1 MIEKILKKF
10 YFFTKLSTSLILF
23 FIIVFLGYIF
33 SKAYISNSGNEQSL
47 LINEQINEL
56 FVAVKHNA
64 ESLNNIKNQIS
75 SNEEALSDINSKISK
90 QNQGGLFLDQIENLL
105 EENKQINEQIIQLN
119 KKLENSKNH
128 IQPVDQDNSGNVS
141 MSNLID
147 LIKLK
152 YENGTDV
159 KKELTLLQKN
169 TNNSHNANFEKMFLL
184 SNSKFIGLEN
194 LQIEFDILMKEYLKE
209 YYNNKNSNLFYN
221 YLSKFYTIEPNS
233 TSNFKSDV
241 LKNFS
246 IIKDKLKQKDI
257 QSSLY
262 YLSKVDQS
270 ENYFNYWIKEANNY
284 VIFNKNLIFIQ
295 KNK

>member
-1 MIEKILKKF
+1 MTEKILKKF

-75 SNEEALSDINSKISK
+75 SNEAALSDINSKISK
-90 QNQGGLFLDQIENLL
+90 QNQGGLFLDQVENLL
-105 EENKQINEQIIQLN
+105 EENKQINKQIIQLN

-128 IQPVDQDNSGNVS
+128 IQPIDQDNSGNVS

-159 KKELTLLQKN
+159 KKELTLLQKY

-184 SNSKFIGLEN
+184 SHSKFIGLEN

-246 IIKDKLKQKDI
+246 IIKPCISFLSLSAQIIKMSAIGAFVIHDLVPLIIKDP
-257 QSSLY
+257 
-262 YLSKVDQS
+262 VG
-270 ENYFNYWIKEANNY
+270 
-284 VIFNKNLIFIQ
+284 LISGNSP
-295 KNK
+295 K